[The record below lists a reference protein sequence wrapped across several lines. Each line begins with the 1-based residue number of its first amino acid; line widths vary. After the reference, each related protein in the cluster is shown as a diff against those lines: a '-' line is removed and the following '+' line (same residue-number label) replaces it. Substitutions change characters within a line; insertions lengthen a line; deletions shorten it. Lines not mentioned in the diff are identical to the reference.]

1 MTSLTASFRI
11 LFLIVVR
18 AVYTIKYTCMHQLL
32 LIHSFIHSMIS
43 LKIGAEYDF
52 FRKSQ
57 IKILCWIAPKTF
69 FGNLTDYASSFGG
82 WGRKII

>member
-32 LIHSFIHSMIS
+32 LIHSFDDIIKNWGGIRFFPQESN
-43 LKIGAEYDF
+43 KDF
-52 FRKSQ
+52 VLDSPQNIF
-57 IKILCWIAPKTF
+57 W
-69 FGNLTDYASSFGG
+69 
-82 WGRKII
+82 